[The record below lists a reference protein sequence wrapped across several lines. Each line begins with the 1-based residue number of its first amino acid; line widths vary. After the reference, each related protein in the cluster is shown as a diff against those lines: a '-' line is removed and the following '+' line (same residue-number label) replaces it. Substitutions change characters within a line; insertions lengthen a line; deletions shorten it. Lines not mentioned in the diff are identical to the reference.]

1 MKPTE
6 LIICIVII
14 IAFIWLI
21 IALNKVKYEV
31 WVKVVYEDW
40 TRISVH
46 KTLRDA
52 KRKKREL
59 EEENKWLLEQI
70 QITKIY

>member
-1 MKPTE
+1 MTE

-14 IAFIWLI
+14 VAFIWLI

-40 TRISVH
+40 ERISVH
-46 KTLRDA
+46 NTIKEA
-52 KRKKREL
+52 KRKKKEL
-59 EEENKWLLEQI
+59 EEENTWLVEQI